1 MSQSKSRPKYSQT
14 LFVEINIC
22 TACTM
27 EKSSPKMFASS
38 VIFKNL
44 LCVNN
49 SLIGENSPHQVTLH
63 SSM

>member
-1 MSQSKSRPKYSQT
+1 
-14 LFVEINIC
+14 
-22 TACTM
+22 M

-49 SLIGENSPHQVTLH
+49 SLIGENENSPDQVTLD